1 MALFDVDSQ
10 LVFYGAYHSNR
21 VNVLIHILCV
31 PLILWSAQVLLA
43 DVPLPS
49 SIVGFFTSLGVPTHI
64 SINPYLSFTLNFPS
78 LFTLVYITYYFL
90 LEPFAALLYLPQF
103 TLSLLTATSFAETR
117 AAHLT
122 EAGVVHAVCWIA
134 QFIGHGVAEKRAPAL
149 LDNLVG
155 AIVLAP
161 FFVHLEIL
169 FALGYR
175 PDMYKRV
182 HNGIG
187 KEITRIKKEEGDKR
201 RAKEQ

>member
-1 MALFDVDSQ
+1 MSLFDVDKQ

-21 VNVLIHILCV
+21 INVLIHIVCV
-31 PLILWSAQVLLA
+31 PLILWTAQVLLA
-43 DVPLPS
+43 DIPIPASLYNL
-49 SIVGFFTSLGVPTHI
+49 FTSIGFPSHVA
-64 SINPYLSFTLNFPS
+64 INPYLAFTVNVPFVLTAF
-78 LFTLVYITYYFL
+78 YITYYFL
-90 LEPFAALLYLPQF
+90 LEPYAAALYAPQLV
-103 TLSLLTATSFAETR
+103 LSLLTATSFAESR

-122 EAGVVHAVCWIA
+122 EAATLHAICWIA

-149 LDNLVG
+149 LDNLIG
-155 AIVLAP
+155 AVVLAP

-187 KEITRIKKEEGDKR
+187 VEIARIRKEEADKK
-201 RAKEQ
+201 RAKQK